1 MLEEARRDIRAGRRE
16 ADRRRRDGERLAG
29 VVRAL
34 DALLFQLEELN
45 LQGVDRVPSRLRERV
60 EAILHTLPA
69 QPDDPDFRVRY
80 RVIPMMDVLFRAQEI
95 VFRLRDPDRVAEG
108 DEELDLEA

>member
-16 ADRRRRDGERLAG
+16 ADRRRRDGERLAA

-34 DALLFQLEELN
+34 DGLLFQLEELN
-45 LQGVDRVPSRLRERV
+45 LKGVDRVPSGLRDRV
-60 EAILHTLPA
+60 EAILDTLPA

-80 RVIPMMDVLFRAQEI
+80 RVVPMMDVLFRAQEI
-95 VFRLRDPDRVAEG
+95 VFKLRDPDRPEG
-108 DEELDLEA
+108 EDDLDLEA